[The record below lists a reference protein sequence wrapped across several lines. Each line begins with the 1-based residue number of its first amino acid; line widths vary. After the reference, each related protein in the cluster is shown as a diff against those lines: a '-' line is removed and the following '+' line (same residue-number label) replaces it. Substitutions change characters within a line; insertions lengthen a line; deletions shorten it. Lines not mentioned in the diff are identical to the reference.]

1 MCRNDGRSCKHP
13 CLPSQA
19 NKNKRLDESL
29 TSRREQIA
37 WRRHDILDRRCRRNL
52 VGGLSRRCERAGEL
66 RSDTSRTGAHRLLP
80 WPKSVLSWTIG
91 PCRWEGARAIR
102 RRVVSGNYRNKPSKT
117 ETTPA
122 TIKTQT
128 IPAGDWKTS
137 IIAPSFDLISP
148 NPRQPQSRRPLKS
161 VVRRSIE
168 RSFGDFD

>member
-1 MCRNDGRSCKHP
+1 MPRHATCFAGMPRPAAQFFAARRFG
-13 CLPSQA
+13 A
-19 NKNKRLDESL
+19 SL
-29 TSRREQIA
+29 APVMNS
-37 WRRHDILDRRCRRNL
+37 
-52 VGGLSRRCERAGEL
+52 AGEL
-66 RSDTSRTGAHRLLP
+66 RSDTSGTGAHRLLP

-148 NPRQPQSRRPLKS
+148 NPRQPQSGRPLKS